1 MLSIAFILMLSVGVS
16 GDNPGDPLEQF
27 AWKNRVIL
35 VFHSEKNAAVAAQ
48 QLAVLKKDGK
58 EFDDRDL
65 VLGVVDGGSKGSIDG
80 ASIGAKDAA
89 TLQQTFNQTNSDFL
103 IVLIGK
109 DGGVKLK
116 EQIAVPAST
125 IFDLI
130 DSMPMRRSEMRRN
143 Q

>member
-1 MLSIAFILMLSVGVS
+1 MLAIGLGGQKPI
-16 GDNPGDPLEQF
+16 DPLEQF
-27 AWKNRVIL
+27 AWKNRIVL
-35 VFHSEKNAAVAAQ
+35 VFHSESNAEIGVEQVALFKKQ
-48 QLAVLKKDGK
+48 QK

-65 VLGVVDGGSKGSIDG
+65 VLGVIDSGGNGAIDG

-89 TLQQTFNQTNSDFL
+89 TLQQTFNPANSDFL

-116 EQIAVPAST
+116 EQTVVPVET
-125 IFDLI
+125 IFDLV
-130 DSMPMRRSEMRRN
+130 DAMPMRRAEMRRN

>member
-1 MLSIAFILMLSVGVS
+1 MLAIGLGGQKSI
-16 GDNPGDPLEQF
+16 DPLERF
-27 AWKNRVIL
+27 AWKNRIVL
-35 VFHSEKNAAVAAQ
+35 VFHSESNAGIGVEQVALFKKQ
-48 QLAVLKKDGK
+48 QK

-65 VLGVVDGGSKGSIDG
+65 VLGVIDSGGNGAIDG

-89 TLQQTFNQTNSDFL
+89 TLQQTFNPANSDFL

-116 EQIAVPAST
+116 EQIVVPVET
-125 IFDLI
+125 IFYLVDA
-130 DSMPMRRSEMRRN
+130 MPMRRAEMRRN